1 MVLTF
6 VGGGLGRFEHLTIEA
21 LETVKN
27 AEKIYVD
34 TYTSFWAADF
44 FDKLREAAGHVVA
57 ADRKMLEDNVH
68 KLVSEAVEN
77 EIVLL
82 TPGDPFI
89 ATTHLAIRTLAHRK
103 NVSVK
108 VVHGVSAVSAAV
120 SSSGLHIYKF
130 GKTATIPKTTD
141 SNMLNEIFKTIET
154 NLSNNLHTLLL
165 LDTSDH
171 GLTIPEAVK
180 QLLDYS
186 KQHGKSF
193 INQNTL
199 MMALARLGFPD
210 NMTLA
215 APAEKLMIHNFP
227 PPPHSIIIPSNLHFT
242 EEEILQTFHKGPL
255 CIAENP
261 LKSRVMN
268 YVVKCRII
276 LADLSDFH
284 ELTDYLG
291 YVSRYVEDAERFV
304 KDGNMVDALL
314 AIGYAEG
321 LLDALRLRGEVTFT
335 W

>member
-1 MVLTF
+1 MALTF
-6 VGGGLGRFEHLTIEA
+6 VGGGLGRFEHLTLEA
-21 LETVKN
+21 LETIKN
-27 AEKIYVD
+27 VEKIYVD
-34 TYTSFWAADF
+34 TYTSFWADDF
-44 FDKLREAAGHVVA
+44 LDKLRKTAGQVVV

-77 EIVLL
+77 EIALL

-89 ATTHLAIRTLAHRK
+89 ATTHLSIRTIAHRK
-103 NVSVK
+103 KVAVK

-120 SSSGLHIYKF
+120 SSSGLHVYKF

-141 SNMLNEIFKTIET
+141 INMLHEVFKTIET

-165 LDTSDH
+165 LDTSDK
-171 GLTIPEAVK
+171 GLTVPEAVK

-199 MMALARLGFPD
+199 MVALARLGFPD
-210 NMTLA
+210 NVTLA
-215 APAEKLMIHNFP
+215 APAEKLISHNFP
-227 PPPHSIIIPSNLHFT
+227 PPPHSIIIPSSLHFT

-255 CIAENP
+255 NTAENP

-268 YVVKCRII
+268 YVSKCRRII
-276 LADLSDFH
+276 SELSHVH
-284 ELTDYLG
+284 EQTDYLG
-291 YVSRYVEDAERFV
+291 YVSRYVEDAERFIR
-304 KDGNMVDALL
+304 DGKTADALL